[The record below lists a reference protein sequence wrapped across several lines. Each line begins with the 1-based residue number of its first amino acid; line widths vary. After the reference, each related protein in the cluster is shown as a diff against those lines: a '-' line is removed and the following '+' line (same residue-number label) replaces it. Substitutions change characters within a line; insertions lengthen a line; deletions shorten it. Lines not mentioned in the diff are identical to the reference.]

1 MFCVSP
7 RGDDRGDDI
16 VRRCISGLSPG
27 ACKTLADGGER
38 LRLDFSHPRDTSVLS
53 IKVPSD
59 ESA

>member
-1 MFCVSP
+1 MHFGSE
-7 RGDDRGDDI
+7 
-16 VRRCISGLSPG
+16 PG
-27 ACKTLADGGER
+27 RLLKNLADGGER